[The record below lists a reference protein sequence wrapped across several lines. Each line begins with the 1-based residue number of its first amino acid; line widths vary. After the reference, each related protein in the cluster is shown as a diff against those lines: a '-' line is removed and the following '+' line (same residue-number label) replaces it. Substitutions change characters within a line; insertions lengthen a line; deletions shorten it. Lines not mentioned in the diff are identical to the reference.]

1 MLIKCLAGFL
11 SLHRSCC
18 PFRLL
23 SINLCFRTVITL
35 PTHSSMIKVQ
45 LIAITSQP
53 TNRYRKNLNSLL
65 IANTFSLTLTHTT
78 LNCTRGQTRH
88 HRLQCCI
95 FRILQAELIFKKRT
109 GSPYSLFIRTLEAD
123 PAVSGLYFTDCADL
137 LH

>member
-1 MLIKCLAGFL
+1 MLVIAMLIKCLAGFL

-65 IANTFSLTLTHTT
+65 IANKFSLTLTHTT
-78 LNCTRGQTRH
+78 LNCTELHSRTNQTSS
-88 HRLQCCI
+88 I
-95 FRILQAELIFKKRT
+95 T
-109 GSPYSLFIRTLEAD
+109 
-123 PAVSGLYFTDCADL
+123 VLYFPHFAS
-137 LH
+137 